1 MTRVIKIGSCF
12 SGIGGFELGIE
23 RAIPNSKTIW
33 QIEQDKFCQKVLQK
47 NYPSATIYKDIK
59 DLKNENLY
67 SIEPV
72 HIIIGGFP
80 CQDISNAGLKK
91 GIAHGE
97 KSSLWK
103 DMFRIITHQR
113 PFLVI
118 LENVKALLSR
128 GRGMDIVIKDLEKVY
143 GCVEWRVI
151 SAREMGAPHLRER
164 VFIIGYERKT
174 YEATNTNMQ
183 RIKKHSMYAK
193 SVEEEFSN
201 TKCRS
206 SKNARLHIRN
216 HWRETT
222 FKSPI
227 CHLDDGISNRV
238 AKLRALG
245 NAIVPQCSEYVGRLI
260 YNSGILDPLYEQ
272 VENKNDEHRTD

>member
-91 GIAHGE
+91 GIEHGE

-118 LENVKALLSR
+118 LENVKALLTR

-151 SAREMGAPHLRER
+151 SAREVGAPHLRER
-164 VFIIGYERKT
+164 VFIIAYERKT
-174 YEATNTNMQ
+174 YEATNTNSENDRRRTKLSRCM
-183 RIKKHSMYAK
+183 
-193 SVEEEFSN
+193 EEKN
-201 TKCRS
+201 GTWCRS
-206 SKNARLHIRN
+206 CETRRIHQRN
-216 HWRETT
+216 YWQETP

-227 CHLDDGISNRV
+227 CHLDDGISNRL
-238 AKLRALG
+238 ARLRALG